1 MRGQF
6 SRQETTTITHPPT
19 YLGRLRHTLLV
30 IRKHLGAPVPGLLFA
45 RLTVHLEPHQPV
57 RVAVSSKTFG
67 VGTDNEGDAGERPFE
82 PQVGMGHGRDG
93 VKLPAGEEVLQ
104 LGLCVVGVGEEME
117 GE

>member
-1 MRGQF
+1 MHGQF
-6 SRQETTTITHPPT
+6 SRREATTIIHPPT

-30 IRKHLGAPVPGLLFA
+30 IRKHLGAPVPSLLFA

-82 PQVGMGHGRDG
+82 PQFVGHGRDG

-104 LGLCVVGVGEEME
+104 LGLCVVGE
-117 GE
+117 GSGGK